1 MKKEYSLWDRS
12 GTNGARTSA
21 LPVAHGWFHP
31 ALKTRSKK
39 RRVYRESRKEGGNRN
54 ILYIIDYYFESQQ
67 PGGSAM
73 PQRLAGET
81 MMKMKVVMLMAIK

>member
-1 MKKEYSLWDRS
+1 MAGFTRPSKREVKREEYI
-12 GTNGARTSA
+12 
-21 LPVAHGWFHP
+21 
-31 ALKTRSKK
+31 
-39 RRVYRESRKEGGNRN
+39 ESRKEGGNRN

-81 MMKMKVVMLMAIK
+81 MMKMKVVMLMVMK